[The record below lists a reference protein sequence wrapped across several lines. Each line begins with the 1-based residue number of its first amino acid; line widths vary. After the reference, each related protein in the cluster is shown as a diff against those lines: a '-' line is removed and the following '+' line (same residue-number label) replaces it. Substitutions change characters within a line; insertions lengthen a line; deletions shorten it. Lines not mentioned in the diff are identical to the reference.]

1 MNRKEHLRHT
11 KHGGPT
17 CQTGRIGAALRGEHI
32 TLKYSEF
39 STSNAQCGRCR
50 SSSLFA
56 FLERQEAKEL
66 DAWIPEAPDAWI
78 AADAA
83 LIAKRRAAA

>member
-1 MNRKEHLRHT
+1 MHRKEHLSHT

-17 CQTGRIGAALRGEHI
+17 CKTGRIGAALQGEHI

-39 STSNAQCGRCR
+39 ATSAAQCARCR

-56 FLERQEAKEL
+56 FLERQAAKEL